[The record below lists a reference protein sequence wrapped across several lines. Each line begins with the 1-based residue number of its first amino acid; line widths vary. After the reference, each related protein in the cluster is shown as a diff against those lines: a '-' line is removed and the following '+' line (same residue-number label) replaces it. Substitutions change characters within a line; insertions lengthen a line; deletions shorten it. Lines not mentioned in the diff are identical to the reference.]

1 MYMKFEVAAMIRN
14 MLDGG
19 LTVSQLSGTDTT
31 THTYTHTDGVLLN
44 TSFVFRKV

>member
-19 LTVSQLSGTDTT
+19 LTVKWDR
-31 THTYTHTDGVLLN
+31 HNDTHTDRHTDRHTDGQ
-44 TSFVFRKV
+44 TDRVFS